1 MLFQTMYISRSIHPQ
16 GHLSDLEI
24 MEIATQANQV
34 MDITGVLLR
43 DKQRFLQIIEGDK
56 VQIEALMNN
65 IQRDP
70 RHYDVQVRLSRKLT
84 QRNFEDWAMAYA
96 DIEPGVFDQFTE
108 LKFSDQL
115 VLEYGLSRIR
125 QHLTSAQ

>member
-24 MEIATQANQV
+24 MEIASQTNQGIG
-34 MDITGVLLR
+34 ITGVLLR
-43 DKQRFLQIIEGDK
+43 DKQRFLQIVEGDK
-56 VQIEALMNN
+56 AQIETLLDK
-65 IQRDP
+65 IQNDQ
-70 RHYDVQVRLSRKLT
+70 RHYDVQVLFSRKLT

-96 DIEPGVFDQFTE
+96 EIEPGVFDQFTE

-115 VLEYGLSRIR
+115 VLEDGLSRIR
-125 QHLTSAQ
+125 QHLTAAQ